1 MGLGAGFREVLRRG
15 RIKPRRAEA
24 HLKSARL
31 NRDVRIGGGVEHYSI
46 RRVDI
51 STGGRAYLAGA
62 KYNLPLL
69 FFVSLNCV
77 AISNA

>member
-1 MGLGAGFREVLRRG
+1 MRLGAGFREVVRPG
-15 RIKPRRAEA
+15 RIKPRRSEA

-31 NRDVRIGGGVEHYSI
+31 NRDLRCRILLDPSRI
-46 RRVDI
+46 DI